1 MDLNHTR
8 LPIPPPEQFSL
19 AKHKIKHRFLVL
31 VSFNIY
37 PLFINFKSLVLIFS
51 HFFLFCLHNQPP
63 NDTLNT
69 VNP

>member
-1 MDLNHTR
+1 
-8 LPIPPPEQFSL
+8 
-19 AKHKIKHRFLVL
+19 VL

-37 PLFINFKSLVLIFS
+37 PIFINFKSLVLIFS
-51 HFFLFCLHNQPP
+51 HFFLFCLHNHAP